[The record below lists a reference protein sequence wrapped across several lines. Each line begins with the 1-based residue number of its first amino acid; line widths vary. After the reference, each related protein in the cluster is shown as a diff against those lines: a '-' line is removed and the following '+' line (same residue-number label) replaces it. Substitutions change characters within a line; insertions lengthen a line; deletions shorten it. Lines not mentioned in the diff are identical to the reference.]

1 MTLSTIAQYLFSGL
15 TYGSIYAVVALGF
28 NIVYNATGI
37 INFAQGEFVM
47 LGGMLTYAL
56 SPLIP
61 LPLAIITA
69 IAFTTIAGSF
79 IELAFIRSLE
89 KLRLPQLNLVLGA
102 LAFAA
107 ARFLEPK
114 AGAQGWRSLIV
125 PAIAAVL
132 ALVLFNVAYLLS
144 ERFRGLFAKAR
155 KVTVM
160 QMTIMTIGLSILMK
174 EIALEAWGEQVKTV
188 RFFSGNEI
196 SSIRFLGAA
205 FSPQILWVMGATA
218 LIVAGLG
225 LFFRFTL
232 TGQAMRGCAANR
244 DGARLCGINAK
255 RMVNLAFMLAAGI
268 GAAAGAVTAPLTQ
281 THYAVGA
288 GLAVKGFTVA
298 VFGGLGASGGAVAAG
313 FILGILESFSI
324 IVFPEAYKDIVTIC
338 ILLAVLLLRPAGLFG
353 SREAGRL
360 KEF

>member
-1 MTLSTIAQYLFSGL
+1 MNLSTIAQYLFSGL
-15 TYGSIYAVVALGF
+15 AYGSVYAIVALGF

-56 SPLIP
+56 SPILP
-61 LPLAIITA
+61 LPLAILA
-69 IAFTTIAGSF
+69 AVAVTTLAGSF
-79 IELAFIRSLE
+79 IELAFVRSLE
-89 KLRLPQLNLVLGA
+89 KLRLPQLNLILGA
-102 LAFAA
+102 LSFAA
-107 ARFLEPK
+107 ARFLLHGASARG
-114 AGAQGWRSLIV
+114 AGALIG
-125 PAIAAVL
+125 PAIVAVL
-132 ALVLFNVAYLLS
+132 ALILFNVAFLLS
-144 ERFRGLFAKAR
+144 ARFRGLFAKTR
-155 KVTVM
+155 KVSVM
-160 QMTIMTIGLSILMK
+160 QMTIMTIGLSILLK
-174 EIALEAWGEQVKTV
+174 EIALQAWGEQVKTV
-188 RFFSGNEI
+188 RFFSGTEI
-196 SSIRFLGAA
+196 SSIKLLGAS
-205 FSPQILWVMGATA
+205 FSPQIVWVMGATV

-244 DGARLCGINAK
+244 DGARLCGINAR

-268 GAAAGAVTAPLTQ
+268 GAMAGAVTAPLTQ
-281 THYAVGA
+281 THYAVGT
-288 GLAVKGFTVA
+288 GLAIKGFTVA
-298 VFGGLGASGGAVAAG
+298 VFGGLGSSGGAGAAG